1 MVISEENFDYRKI
14 LHAAYETKAER
25 NPKYSLRAFARDLD
39 VDPGQLSHIFKGTK
53 NLSLQKA
60 LSLAG
65 KIAQTPLEKSLFYS
79 CVELAHAPDQMA
91 ADDIRKKITGIIA
104 GLKNRSVNVNEDEFD
119 TISDWYHFALL
130 ELAGVKGFDCDAD
143 SASNYLKI
151 SKVEA
156 VSGISRLFRLGFLE
170 KIGSVYRKVRPIT
183 TTTEIPSIALKSF
196 HQQMIGKASRALFE
210 QSIHRRYISGITLK
224 LPPEKLIE
232 FKRLINEHEKQIHEL
247 ARVYRDDPAAEVYQY
262 NTQLFSLKAD
272 SYDQ

>member
-1 MVISEENFDYRKI
+1 MMNEENFDYRKI
-14 LHAAYETKAER
+14 LKDAFSTRAER
-25 NPKYSLRAFARDLD
+25 NPKYSLRAFARDMD
-39 VDPGQLSHIFKGTK
+39 IDPGQLSHIFKGTK

-60 LSLAG
+60 LSVSG
-65 KIAQTPLEKSLFYS
+65 KIGGTPLEKSLFYH
-79 CVELAHAPDQMA
+79 CVELAHAQ
-91 ADDIRKKITGIIA
+91 DDTQAEGIKKKISSTRA
-104 GLKNRSVNVNEDEFD
+104 GLKDRSVNVSEDEFD

-130 ELAGVKGFDCDAD
+130 ELAGVKGFNFDAD
-143 SASNYLKI
+143 SAADYLKI
-151 SKVEA
+151 SKVES

-170 KIGSVYRKVRPIT
+170 KIGGFYRKLRPIT

-210 QSIHRRYISGITLK
+210 QSIDRRYISGITLK

-247 ARVYRDDPAAEVYQY
+247 ARVYRDDPKAEVYQY
-262 NTQLFSLKAD
+262 NMQLFSLKAD